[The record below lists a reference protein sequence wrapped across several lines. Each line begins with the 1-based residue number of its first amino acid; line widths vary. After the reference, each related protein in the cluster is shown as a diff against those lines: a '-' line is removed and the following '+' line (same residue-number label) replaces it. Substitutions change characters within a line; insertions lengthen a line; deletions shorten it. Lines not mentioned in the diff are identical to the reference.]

1 MSISVIICKVY
12 SKCICIL
19 SVFLTCNFK
28 KYLFLQVCVSCI
40 VSEFFVYISS
50 IFIKRIS
57 EILQDV
63 FLRYCQIHLFDF
75 WVQFSVEEEVNWA
88 QTFPLQ
94 SLESIKDLTS
104 CPKQKVSKLVAKSTL
119 QSSDDDLEQNVLLPP
134 PDPDPDPDPRA
145 DADRFFRLPVCWSIN
160 NHDDY

>member
-1 MSISVIICKVY
+1 M
-12 SKCICIL
+12 
-19 SVFLTCNFK
+19 
-28 KYLFLQVCVSCI
+28 CVSCI

-104 CPKQKVSKLVAKSTL
+104 CPKQKVSKLVANTCWKYLLQILVAKSTL
-119 QSSDDDLEQNVLLPP
+119 QILVAKSTLQILVAKTCCKKHLAKL
-134 PDPDPDPDPRA
+134 R
-145 DADRFFRLPVCWSIN
+145 
-160 NHDDY
+160 